1 MKNPIDPRDLYQDLT
16 KLSERM
22 YRHVRPATKE
32 MQMCLTPYTPKP
44 FGTQKTYDQDWA
56 IYTPAMGQD
65 KLMVYRIIKDSVDYL
80 DIPYEYPGN
89 GRPKVDYS
97 DIIKSLCIKSYHN
110 LSSWRLESEL
120 KIARAMG
127 IINIIHKKST
137 LNKYIQDK
145 MVTKYLRQLYQ
156 VIAEPLKDVE
166 IYFAA
171 DGSGISNS
179 YGRSRWMTIRHT
191 KKEEK
196 QRRFYSKLHI
206 MIGTKTGII
215 ASARITDGHAHESPY
230 FRPLLD
236 DTAKIFTL
244 KEVSADAGYIG
255 KENVEAV
262 AKVGAAPFIM
272 PKRGIHVPMRGP
284 MSAWGAMLRLWK
296 HHQIYFAEHYHR
308 RSKVE
313 SSFSASKRKFGDFCR
328 CKLPETQ
335 ENEIL
340 CRVVC
345 YNASVLSKAL
355 LSYDLNSGF
364 MATL

>member
-1 MKNPIDPRDLYQDLT
+1 MNYDQYEDLSKISSRIYKN
-16 KLSERM
+16 
-22 YRHVRPATKE
+22 VRPAVRE
-32 MQMCLTPYTPKP
+32 MQMRLTPYTPKP
-44 FGTQKTYDQDWA
+44 FGEKRTYPQNWP

-80 DIPYEYPGN
+80 DILYEYPGN

-97 DIIKSLCIKSYHN
+97 DVIKSLCLKSYHN
-110 LSSWRLESEL
+110 FSSWRLESEL

-127 IINIIHKKST
+127 IINIVHKKST
-137 LNKYIQDK
+137 LNKYMKDK
-145 MVTKYLRQLYQ
+145 IVTKYLRQLYQ

-171 DGSGISNS
+171 DGSGVSNS

-196 QRRFYSKLHI
+196 QRRFYNKLHI

-215 ASARITDGHAHESPY
+215 ASARITDGRANESPH

-236 DTAKIFTL
+236 DTAKIFTI

-255 KENVEAV
+255 RENVEAV
-262 AKVGAAPFIM
+262 AEIGAMPYIM
-272 PKRGIHVPMRGP
+272 PKRGIHVPMKGP
-284 MSAWGAMLRLWK
+284 MTAWGAMLRLWK
-296 HHQIYFAEHYHR
+296 HHRMYFAEHFHR

-313 SSFSASKRKFGDFCR
+313 SCFSSCKRKFGDFCR
-328 CKLPETQ
+328 CKMSETQ

-355 LSYDLNSGF
+355 LSFDLSSGF